1 MRKVN
6 YVIIGNGTAAVG
18 TIEGIRA
25 VDREGSITVISEEP
39 YHVYGRPLIS
49 YLLLG
54 KTTEEKMLQYR
65 PADFYEKNGVKTL
78 LGRRAVQVDPTAKAV
93 LLEDGASVPYDR
105 LCICTGSRP
114 FVPPMEGLD
123 TVEDKT
129 SFMTLDDAK
138 HLDAMLGEHND
149 KRVLI
154 IGAGLIGLKC
164 AEGIYQRVR
173 ELTVIDLA
181 PRILPN
187 VLTEAPA
194 SILQKHIESKGVR
207 FLLGDSVQ
215 RFAPHTAH
223 LQSGRTVDF
232 DVLVVAVGVRPN
244 TELAAGAGCEVARGI
259 LTDARSATTVPDIY
273 AAGDCT
279 VSHDIAADTDRIL
292 AILPNAYMQ
301 GETAGRCMAGD
312 DAVFDKAIP
321 MNASGFMGLHMIT
334 AGSYDGE
341 TYLEQDEAH
350 YKLLVTRDNRLVG
363 FIMIGD
369 VDRAGIY
376 TSLIR
381 DRVPL
386 DSIDFDLIREK
397 PQLMAFSRAERAKKL
412 GGIHG

>member
-1 MRKVN
+1 MN

-25 VDREGSITVISEEP
+25 VDPTGPITVISDEIYP
-39 YHVYGRPLIS
+39 VYGRPLIS

-54 KTTEEKMLQYR
+54 KTTEDKMLHYR
-65 PADFYEKNGVKTL
+65 PADFYETNGVKTM
-78 LGRRAVQVDPTAKAV
+78 LGRTVTKIDAAAKTV
-93 LLEDGASVPYDR
+93 LLEGGEAVPYDK
-105 LCICTGSRP
+105 LCVCTGSRP

-123 TVEDKT
+123 TVQNKT

-138 HLDAMLGEHND
+138 RLNNMLGDQND

-164 AEGIYQRVR
+164 AEGIYQRVK

-187 VLTEAPA
+187 VLTEVPA
-194 SILQKHIESKGVR
+194 AIIQKHIEGKGVQ
-207 FLLGDSVQ
+207 FILGDSVA
-215 RFAPHTAH
+215 RFDGNTAT
-223 LQSGRTVDF
+223 LQSGGTIDF
-232 DVLVVAVGVRPN
+232 DILVIAVGVRPN
-244 TELAAGAGCEVARGI
+244 TELAADAGCEVNRGI
-259 LTDARSATTVPDIY
+259 LIDNHSATTVPDIY

-279 VSHDIAADTDRIL
+279 VSHDITADTDRIL

-301 GETAGRCMAGD
+301 GETAGRNMAGSNTS
-312 DAVFDKAIP
+312 FDKAIP

-334 AGSYDGE
+334 AGSYDGD
-341 TYLEQDEAH
+341 TYLEQDEDH
-350 YKLLVTRDNRLVG
+350 YKLLVTRDNHLVG

-381 DRVPL
+381 ERTPL
-386 DSIDFDLIREK
+386 DTIDFDLIREK

-412 GGIHG
+412 GGAH

>member
-1 MRKVN
+1 MN
-6 YVIIGNGTAAVG
+6 YVIIGSGTAAVG

-25 VDREGSITVISEEP
+25 VDPEGPITVISEEP

-49 YLLLG
+49 YMLLG
-54 KTTEEKMLQYR
+54 KTTEDKMLQYR
-65 PADFYEKNGVKTL
+65 PTDFYEKNGVKAL
-78 LGRRAVQVDPTAKAV
+78 LGRKAASIDAAAKTV
-93 LLEDGASVPYDR
+93 VLEDGEKIPYDK

-114 FVPPMEGLD
+114 FVPPMAGLD

-138 HLDAMLGEHND
+138 HLDAMLGTEHD

-164 AEGIYQRVR
+164 AEGIYQRVK

-181 PRILPN
+181 PCILPN
-187 VLTEAPA
+187 VLTEVPA
-194 SILQKHIESKGVR
+194 SIIQKHIESKGVK
-207 FLLGDSVQ
+207 FLLEDSVEQ
-215 RFAPHTAH
+215 FEPHTAH
-223 LQSGRTVDF
+223 LKSGKTVDF

-244 TELAAGAGCEVARGI
+244 TELAAGAGCEVNRGI
-259 LTDARSATTVPDIY
+259 VTDARSATTVPDIY
-273 AAGDCT
+273 AAGDCAI
-279 VSHDIAADTDRIL
+279 SHDITADTDRIL

-301 GETAGRCMAGD
+301 GETAGHNMAGD
-312 DAVFDKAIP
+312 PHEFTKAVP

-334 AGSYDGE
+334 AGSYEGE
-341 TYLEQDEAH
+341 TYLEQDEDH
-350 YKLLVTRDNRLVG
+350 YKLLVTRDNHLVG

-381 DRVPL
+381 EQTPL
-386 DSIDFDLIREK
+386 DTIDFDLIREK

-412 GGIHG
+412 GGAH

>member
-1 MRKVN
+1 MN

-25 VDREGSITVISEEP
+25 VDAKGSITVISDEP
-39 YHVYGRPLIS
+39 YPVYGRPLIS

-54 KTTEEKMLQYR
+54 KTTEDKMLRYR
-65 PADFYEKNGVKTL
+65 PADFYEKNGVTTRFGCKVEKIDAAAKTVAL
-78 LGRRAVQVDPTAKAV
+78 AGGESL
-93 LLEDGASVPYDR
+93 PYDK

-123 TVEDKT
+123 SVTDKT

-138 HLDAMLGEHND
+138 HLDAMLGAGKD

-154 IGAGLIGLKC
+154 VGAGLIGLKC
-164 AEGIYQRVR
+164 AEGIHTRVA

-194 SILQKHIESKGVR
+194 ARIQKHMESKGVR
-207 FLLGDSVQ
+207 FLLEDSVA
-215 RFAPHTAH
+215 RFEPHTAH
-223 LQSGRTVDF
+223 LQSGKTVDF

-244 TELAAGAGCEVARGI
+244 TELAADAGCTVDRGI
-259 LTDARSATTVPDIY
+259 LIDERSATNVADIF

-279 VSHDIAADTDRIL
+279 VSHDISADTDRIL

-301 GETAGRCMAGD
+301 GETAGRTMAGGKAAFNK
-312 DAVFDKAIP
+312 AVP

-334 AGSYDGE
+334 AGSYEGDA
-341 TYLEQDEAH
+341 YLEQDEEH
-350 YKLLVTRDNRLVG
+350 YKLLVTKNDRLVG

-381 DRVPL
+381 EQTPL
-386 DSIDFDLIREK
+386 SSIDFDLIREK

-412 GGIHG
+412 GGAH

>member
-1 MRKVN
+1 MN

-25 VDREGSITVISEEP
+25 VDPTGPITVISDEIYP
-39 YHVYGRPLIS
+39 VYGRPLIS

-54 KTTEEKMLQYR
+54 KTTEDKMLHYR
-65 PADFYEKNGVKTL
+65 PADFYETNGVKTM
-78 LGRRAVQVDPTAKAV
+78 LGRTVTKIDTAAKTV
-93 LLEDGASVPYDR
+93 LLEGGEAVPYDK
-105 LCICTGSRP
+105 LCVCTGSRP

-123 TVEDKT
+123 TVQNKT

-138 HLDAMLGEHND
+138 RLNNMLGDQND

-164 AEGIYQRVR
+164 AEGIYQRVK

-187 VLTEAPA
+187 VLTEVPA
-194 SILQKHIESKGVR
+194 AIIQKHIEGKGVQ
-207 FLLGDSVQ
+207 FILGDSVA
-215 RFAPHTAH
+215 RFGGNTAT
-223 LQSGRTVDF
+223 LQSGGTIDF
-232 DVLVVAVGVRPN
+232 DVLVIAVGVRPN
-244 TELAAGAGCEVARGI
+244 TELAADAGCEVNRGI
-259 LTDARSATTVPDIY
+259 LIDNHSATNVPDIY

-279 VSHDIAADTDRIL
+279 VSHDITADTDRIL

-301 GETAGRCMAGD
+301 GEAAGRNMAGSNTS
-312 DAVFDKAIP
+312 FDKAIP

-334 AGSYDGE
+334 AGSYDGD
-341 TYLEQDEAH
+341 TYLEQDEDH
-350 YKLLVTRDNRLVG
+350 YKLLVTRDNHLVG

-381 DRVPL
+381 ERTPL
-386 DSIDFDLIREK
+386 DTIDFDLIREK

-412 GGIHG
+412 GGAH

>member
-1 MRKVN
+1 MN

-25 VDREGSITVISEEP
+25 VDQDGAITVISDEIYP
-39 YHVYGRPLIS
+39 VYGRPLIS

-54 KTTEEKMLQYR
+54 KTTEEKMLRYR
-65 PADFYEKNGVKTL
+65 PADFYEKNGVKIM
-78 LGRRAVQVDPTAKAV
+78 LGRTVTKIDPVAKTV
-93 LLEDGASVPYDR
+93 LLEGGETVPYDK

-123 TVEDKT
+123 TVPHKT

-138 HLDAMLGEHND
+138 RLDTMLGDRND

-154 IGAGLIGLKC
+154 VGAGLIGLKC
-164 AEGIYQRVR
+164 AEGICHRAG
-173 ELTVIDLA
+173 ELTVIDMA

-187 VLTEAPA
+187 VLTEVPA
-194 SILQKHIESKGVR
+194 AIIQRHLESKGVR
-207 FLLGDSVQ
+207 FILGDSVA
-215 RFAPHTAH
+215 RFDGTTAT
-223 LQSGRTVDF
+223 LQSGGTVNF
-232 DVLVVAVGVRPN
+232 DILVVAVGVRPN
-244 TELAAGAGCEVARGI
+244 TELAADVGCEVNRGI
-259 LTDARSATTVPDIY
+259 LIDGHSATTVPDIY

-292 AILPNAYMQ
+292 AILPNAYLQ
-301 GETAGRCMAGD
+301 GETAGKAMAGGK
-312 DAVFDKAIP
+312 ASFDKAIP
-321 MNASGFMGLHMIT
+321 MNASGFLGLHMIT

-341 TYLEQDEAH
+341 QYLEQDGEN

-363 FIMIGD
+363 FILIGD

-381 DRVPL
+381 ERMPL
-386 DSIDFDLIREK
+386 DTIDFDLIREK
-397 PQLMAFSRAERAKKL
+397 PQLMAFSRAERAKQL
-412 GGIHG
+412 GGAH

>member
-1 MRKVN
+1 MN

-25 VDREGSITVISEEP
+25 VDPEGPITVISEEP

-49 YLLLG
+49 YMLLG
-54 KTTEEKMLQYR
+54 KTTEDKMLQYR
-65 PADFYEKNGVKTL
+65 PTDFYEKNGVKAL
-78 LGRRAVQVDPTAKAV
+78 LGRKAASIDAAAKTV
-93 LLEDGASVPYDR
+93 VLEDGEKIPYDK

-114 FVPPMEGLD
+114 FVPPMAGLD

-138 HLDAMLGEHND
+138 HLDAMLGTEHD

-164 AEGIYQRVR
+164 AEGIYQRVK

-187 VLTEAPA
+187 VLTEVPA
-194 SILQKHIESKGVR
+194 SIIQKHIESKGVK
-207 FLLGDSVQ
+207 FLLEDSVEQ
-215 RFAPHTAH
+215 FEPHTAH
-223 LQSGRTVDF
+223 LKSGKTVDF

-244 TELAAGAGCEVARGI
+244 TELAAGAGCEVNRGI
-259 LTDARSATTVPDIY
+259 VTDARSATTVPDIY
-273 AAGDCT
+273 AAGDCAI
-279 VSHDIAADTDRIL
+279 SHDITADTDRIL

-301 GETAGRCMAGD
+301 GETAGHNMAGD
-312 DAVFDKAIP
+312 PHEFTKAVP

-334 AGSYDGE
+334 AGSYEGE
-341 TYLEQDEAH
+341 TYLEQDDDH
-350 YKLLVTRDNRLVG
+350 YKLLVTRDNHLVG

-381 DRVPL
+381 EQTPL
-386 DSIDFDLIREK
+386 DTIDFDLIREK

-412 GGIHG
+412 GGAH